1 MTQAQT
7 LQNIFSE
14 IADIKDV
21 LCAGIDATA
30 SEVNTQVLNEIS
42 INPNDWTYS
51 SLQLENTTNAAAVTL
66 AQSELNELIAA
77 TLAIA
82 KSERLATDPTLTLA
96 GGEIVPVATNS
107 PIMLIPKLLK
117 ALVSFKAPL
126 SVITKVISEILSD
139 LLLEH
144 IKRKLNEK
152 NCEITA
158 FQTVQKSKIFVI
170 PENATQLIAI
180 FAGLPSWVGKEF
192 SDTDL
197 NTSLILPTGSPSI
210 DMARYSTYHTPV
222 VTFGKRLT
230 SSTLTRPTYWGKPI
244 ELEYSDSI
252 LDIPENEYSNVER
265 LVYVNAKIEATTA
278 IAFVVRA

>member
-7 LQNIFSE
+7 LQDIFSE

-21 LCAGIDATA
+21 LCAGVDATA

-42 INPNDWTYS
+42 INPNDWSYS
-51 SLQLENTTNAAAVTL
+51 NLQLENTTNAAAVSL
-66 AQSELNELIAA
+66 AQSELNELIGV

-158 FQTVQKSKIFVI
+158 FQTVQKSKIFTI

-180 FAGLPSWVGKEF
+180 FADLPAWVGKEF
-192 SDTDL
+192 ADTDL
-197 NTSLILPTGSPSI
+197 NTSLILPTGSPSV
-210 DMARYSTYHTPV
+210 DMSRYSTYHTPV
-222 VTFGKRLT
+222 VTFGKRIANPALT
-230 SSTLTRPTYWGKPI
+230 KPTYWYSPI
-244 ELEYSDSI
+244 EIEYSDQI
-252 LDIPENEYSNVER
+252 IDIPESEYSNMER
-265 LVYVNAKIEATTA
+265 LVYVKAKIEATTA
-278 IAFVVRA
+278 IAFVIPA